1 MSNQVIT
8 LESII
13 GSVAETFNR
22 VRVDQSVEFAREQ
35 EFALQVL
42 YNNDYSRKIA
52 LANPQSVRDAVTNIA
67 SIGIS
72 LNPAKK
78 QAYLVPR
85 KGSICLDISY
95 IGLTELAVASGSIR
109 WVKAEVVRQAD
120 RLQLNGFD
128 KPPHHE
134 YDPFRTDR
142 GDIVG
147 VYCVAKTID
156 GDYLTDTMSIADVN
170 AIRDRSEAWKAWV
183 SKQKSCP
190 WVTDPAEM
198 IKKTLV
204 KRASKMW
211 PKTERLDQAIHY
223 LNTDGD
229 QGINFAEE
237 QSAQDAKPSF
247 NVGNILA
254 RLAGAETDKDIA
266 AIRREGLTAASDL
279 RDKYAYDRI
288 CAAVLERRK
297 ELGIVI
303 DAVVGGAQ

>member
-13 GSVAETFNR
+13 GSVAETFDR
-22 VRVDQSVEFAREQ
+22 IRIDQSLEFAREQ

-67 SIGIS
+67 AIGIS

-85 KGSICLDISY
+85 KGGICLDISY

-134 YDPFRTDR
+134 YDPFSTDR
-142 GDIVG
+142 GDIIG

-156 GDYLTDTMSIADVN
+156 GDYLTDTMSIAEVN
-170 AIRDRSEAWKAWV
+170 AIRDRSEAWKAWI

-229 QGINFAEE
+229 QGINFADE
-237 QSAQDAKPSF
+237 QVAPDAKPAF

-254 RLAGAETDKDIA
+254 RLDGAETDKEIA
-266 AIRREGLTAASDL
+266 AIRREGLTAASEL

-288 CAAVLERRK
+288 TAAVLKRRLA
-297 ELGIVI
+297 LGIII
-303 DAVVGGAQ
+303 DAGGPAA

>member
-13 GSVAETFNR
+13 GSVAETFER
-22 VRVDQSVEFAREQ
+22 IRVDQTVEFAREQ

-67 SIGIS
+67 AIGIS

-85 KGSICLDISY
+85 KGGICLDISY

-183 SKQKSCP
+183 NKQKSCP

-229 QGINFAEE
+229 QGINFSEE
-237 QSAQDAKPSF
+237 QAAQEVKPTF

-254 RLAGAETDKDIA
+254 RLAGAETDKEIV
-266 AIRREGLTAASDL
+266 AIRREGLTAASEL

-288 CAAVLERRK
+288 VAAVLSRRL
-297 ELGIVI
+297 ELGIII
-303 DAVVGGAQ
+303 DAGGAPA

>member
-13 GSVAETFNR
+13 GSVAETFDR
-22 VRVDQSVEFAREQ
+22 IRVDQSLEFAREQ

-67 SIGIS
+67 AIGIS

-85 KGSICLDISY
+85 KGGICLDISY

-134 YDPFRTDR
+134 YDPFSTDR
-142 GDIVG
+142 GDIIG

-156 GDYLTDTMSIADVN
+156 GDYLTDTMSIAEVN
-170 AIRDRSEAWKAWV
+170 AIRDRSEAWKAWI

-229 QGINFAEE
+229 QGINFADE
-237 QSAQDAKPSF
+237 QVAPDAKPAF

-254 RLAGAETDKDIA
+254 RLDGAETDKEIA
-266 AIRREGLTAASDL
+266 AIRREGLTAASEL

-288 CAAVLERRK
+288 TAAVLKRRLA
-297 ELGIVI
+297 LGIII
-303 DAVVGGAQ
+303 DAGGPAA